1 MTASPRPNGPA
12 SPRRRVN
19 AALWRHEI
27 GRVGWV
33 GWSAPFAAVV
43 VAVAFATLANAS
55 GTPRPYVAGVLLT
68 GLEAFV
74 PLAVGLV
81 AVTAIARDV
90 GRELHL
96 ALPRSY
102 LATLGRRVAVV
113 AGSGAV
119 ASITFWVALLGTGW
133 WSGPGPATATLVWLA
148 PTLALAGLALL
159 VATLGRSVVI
169 ATTTVA
175 ALWVGQQIYAA
186 SMAASAWGRPFLL
199 FLTSRVGTPDGWLTN
214 RIVLSLAGLAM
225 VAATAGLIH
234 RRLLDE
240 EER

>member
-1 MTASPRPNGPA
+1 VKASPQDHVTA

-19 AALWRHEI
+19 LALWRHEI

-33 GWSAPFAAVV
+33 GLAAPFAAVIV
-43 VAVAFATLANAS
+43 TVAFAMLANAS
-55 GTPRPYVAGVLLT
+55 GTARPYVAGVLLT
-68 GLEAFV
+68 GLEAFA
-74 PLAVGLV
+74 PLAVSLV

-96 ALPRSY
+96 ALPRAY

-113 AGSGAV
+113 AASGATASV
-119 ASITFWVALLGTGW
+119 AFWLALVGTDW

-148 PTLALAGLALL
+148 PMLALVGLALL
-159 VATLGRSVVI
+159 VATVSRSVVV

-175 ALWVGQQIYAA
+175 AVWIAQQIYAA
-186 SMAASAWGRPFLL
+186 PMAASAGTRPFLL

-214 RIVLSLAGLAM
+214 RLVLSLTGLAM
-225 VAATAGLIH
+225 VAATAGLMR

>member
-1 MTASPRPNGPA
+1 M
-12 SPRRRVN
+12 
-19 AALWRHEI
+19 

-33 GWSAPFAAVV
+33 GWSAPFAAVI
-43 VAVAFATLANAS
+43 VAVAFAALARAT
-55 GTPRPYVAGVLLT
+55 GTARAHVADVLLV

-81 AVTAIARDV
+81 AVTTIARDV
-90 GRELHL
+90 GRELQL
-96 ALPRSY
+96 ALPRAY
-102 LATLGRRVAVV
+102 LVTLGRRVAVV
-113 AGSGAV
+113 AASGAV
-119 ASITFWVALLGTGW
+119 ASIAFWLALVVTDW

-148 PTLALAGLALL
+148 PALALTGLALL
-159 VATLGRSVVI
+159 VATVSRSVVV

-175 ALWVGQQIYAA
+175 AMWIGQQIYAA
-186 SMAASAWGRPFLL
+186 SMAASARGRPFLL
-199 FLTSRVGTPDGWLTN
+199 FLTSRVGVVDGWLTN
-214 RIVLSLAGLAM
+214 RLVLSLIGLAM

>member
-1 MTASPRPNGPA
+1 MNAS
-12 SPRRRVN
+12 
-19 AALWRHEI
+19 LWRHEI

-33 GWSAPFAAVV
+33 GWTAPLAAVIV
-43 VAVAFATLANAS
+43 TIAFAVLANAS
-55 GTPRPYVAGVLLT
+55 GTDRPYVAQLLLT
-68 GLEAFV
+68 GLEAFA

-96 ALPRSY
+96 SLPRPY

-113 AGSGAV
+113 AASGAAASV
-119 ASITFWVALLGTGW
+119 AFWLALLGTGW
-133 WSGPGPATATLVWLA
+133 WTGPGPATATLVWLA
-148 PTLALAGLALL
+148 PTLALTGLGLL
-159 VATLGRSVVI
+159 VATLARSVVV

-175 ALWVGQQIYAA
+175 AVWLAQQIYAA
-186 SMAASAWGRPFLL
+186 SMAGHAWARPFLL
-199 FLTSRVGTPDGWLTN
+199 FLTSRAGTGDGWLTN
-214 RIVLSLAGLAM
+214 RLVLSLAGLAM
-225 VAATAGLIH
+225 VAATAGLIR